1 MAAALL
7 SHIIAIIIFHL
18 CTSSNTVAFRLR
30 PSQYAY
36 ADAIRELPAHALQS
50 VSDASRATSQYRV
63 GLGYDIHRLVGPNNG
78 GKPFK
83 LGGIDV
89 EGSGVFVVG
98 HSDGDAVL
106 HAIADAVLG
115 AVGRGDIGEHFSDL
129 EAANGNLD
137 SSVILHFAL
146 SEARNL
152 GYRPCNVDVN
162 IVLQRPRLGA
172 ELKRRIT
179 ASIREL
185 LGLGVC
191 VNVKAKTNEGLDALG
206 RGEAVAC
213 QSVVLLERI

>member
-1 MAAALL
+1 MAAGTL
-7 SHIIAIIIFHL
+7 SHIIAIIIFYL
-18 CTSSNTVAFRLR
+18 GASPSSFAFHIRA
-30 PSQYAY
+30 SQGLYVNP
-36 ADAIRELPAHALQS
+36 IRNLPALASQG
-50 VSDASRATSQYRV
+50 VSDASRLASQYRV
-63 GLGYDIHRLVGPNNG
+63 GLGYDVHRLVGPNNG
-78 GKPFK
+78 GKAFK

-129 EAANGNLD
+129 DAANGNLD
-137 SSVILHFAL
+137 SGVIVRFAL

-162 IVLQRPRLGA
+162 IVLQRPRLGS

-179 ASIREL
+179 ARVGEL
-185 LGLGVC
+185 LGPGVC

-213 QSVVLLERI
+213 QSVVLLERV